1 MDRLSRISDVDGCDA
16 YTLQVVCAK
25 AAIHGLSL
33 CVVAGFVTVY
43 ANQTATFQGS
53 AAPEG
58 QVDTARCRKTML
70 CTHMCASVKVVE
82 VIYLKG
88 IWLGCVCRSAKTMHC
103 AHVLCASPW

>member
-1 MDRLSRISDVDGCDA
+1 MDATPILFRLSILRRLWVIIL
-16 YTLQVVCAK
+16 YTLQVTRTCVK
-25 AAIHGLSL
+25 AAISWVL

-88 IWLGCVCRSAKTMHC
+88 IWLGWFCR
-103 AHVLCASPW
+103 